1 MSASSLIVCSLVTLA
16 TLLLVF
22 RPILASAR
30 SGSWTGLEGNPSP
43 LKRLLRKKERVY
55 ENIKD
60 LEFEYKMGKL
70 SDNDFHRLREEFS
83 HEAYQL
89 LREIEGLQPE
99 TLQNPGEAKV
109 VAVLK
114 NSKKSKR

>member
-1 MSASSLIVCSLVTLA
+1 MTSALIVCSLVTLA

-22 RPILASAR
+22 RPMLATAR
-30 SGSWTGLEGNPSP
+30 NPLLGNLEGNPSP
-43 LKRLLRKKERVY
+43 LKRLLRKKERIY

-70 SDNDFHRLREEFS
+70 SEGDYERLREEFS
-83 HEAYQL
+83 QEAYQIM
-89 LREIEGLQPE
+89 REIESLKPEDLQ
-99 TLQNPGEAKV
+99 TPGESKV

-114 NSKKSKR
+114 STKKSKK

>member
-1 MSASSLIVCSLVTLA
+1 MTSALIVCSLVTLA

-22 RPILASAR
+22 RPMLAAGR
-30 SGSWTGLEGNPSP
+30 NPLLGNLEGNPSA

-70 SDNDFHRLREEFS
+70 SEDDYQRLRGEFS
-83 HEAYQL
+83 SEAYQIM
-89 LREIEGLQPE
+89 REIESLEPENLQK
-99 TLQNPGEAKV
+99 PGESKI

-114 NSKKSKR
+114 SGKKSKK

>member
-1 MSASSLIVCSLVTLA
+1 MTSALIVCSLVTLA

-22 RPILASAR
+22 RPLLAAGR
-30 SGSWTGLEGNPSP
+30 DTLLGSLEGSPSA

-70 SDNDFHRLREEFS
+70 SEDDYQRIRGEFS
-83 HEAYQL
+83 SEAYQIM
-89 LREIEGLQPE
+89 REIESLEIEKLQK
-99 TLQNPGEAKV
+99 PGESKI

-114 NSKKSKR
+114 SGKKSKK

>member
-1 MSASSLIVCSLVTLA
+1 MTSALIVCSLVTLA

-22 RPILASAR
+22 RPLLA
-30 SGSWTGLEGNPSP
+30 TGRGPLFGDLEGNPSP
-43 LKRLLRKKERVY
+43 LKRLLEKKQRVY

-70 SDNDFHRLREEFS
+70 SEGDYDRLREELS
-83 HEAYQL
+83 REAYQL
-89 LREIEGLQPE
+89 MREIESLQPE
-99 TLQNPGEAKV
+99 ALENPGESKV

-114 NSKKSKR
+114 SSKKSKK

>member
-1 MSASSLIVCSLVTLA
+1 MTSTFIVCSLVTLA

-22 RPILASAR
+22 RPMLATARNPLLGSLDGSPSA
-30 SGSWTGLEGNPSP
+30 

-70 SDNDFHRLREEFS
+70 SEDDYERLRKEFS
-83 HEAYQL
+83 HEAYQIV
-89 LREIEGLQPE
+89 REIESLKPE
-99 TLQNPGEAKV
+99 ILQNPGESKI

-114 NSKKSKR
+114 SSKKSRK

>member
-1 MSASSLIVCSLVTLA
+1 MTSVFIVCSLATLA

-22 RPILASAR
+22 RPMLAAGR
-30 SGSWTGLEGNPSP
+30 NPRLGNLGGNPSA

-60 LEFEYKMGKL
+60 LEFEHKMGKL
-70 SDNDFHRLREEFS
+70 SEDDYERLREEYS
-83 HEAYQL
+83 QEAYQIM
-89 LREIEGLQPE
+89 REIESLKPE
-99 TLQNPGEAKV
+99 NLQNPGESKI

-114 NSKKSKR
+114 SGRKSKK

>member
-1 MSASSLIVCSLVTLA
+1 MTSALIVCSLVTLA

-22 RPILASAR
+22 RPLLAVGR
-30 SGSWTGLEGNPSP
+30 NPLWGSLEGSPSAM
-43 LKRLLRKKERVY
+43 KRLLRKKERVY

-70 SDNDFHRLREEFS
+70 SEDDYQRIRGEFS
-83 HEAYQL
+83 TEAYQIM
-89 LREIEGLQPE
+89 REMESLKPENLQK
-99 TLQNPGEAKV
+99 PGESKI

-114 NSKKSKR
+114 SGKKSKK